1 MAGRNYGTMF
11 MGYHYDSSMTHI
23 CYKLEVKDGPYFV
36 DVAYHSKGQLI
47 KQLERNGFKKEDM
60 TLIRWDTN
68 KASMQEV
75 EIK

>member
-1 MAGRNYGTMF
+1 MAGRNYGTMSQ
-11 MGYHYDSSMTHI
+11 GYHYDASMTNI

-47 KQLERNGFKKEDM
+47 EQLVADGYKKEDM
-60 TLIRWDTN
+60 KLLRWDTN
-68 KASMQEV
+68 KASLQEV